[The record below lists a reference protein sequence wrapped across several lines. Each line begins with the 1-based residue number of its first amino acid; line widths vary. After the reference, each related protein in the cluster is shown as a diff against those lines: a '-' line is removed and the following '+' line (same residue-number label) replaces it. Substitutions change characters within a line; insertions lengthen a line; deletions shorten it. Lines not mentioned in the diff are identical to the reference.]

1 MPTFLAVFLAIFV
14 FQASAHAADKIRI
27 GFAPGASST
36 PFPLAQKKG
45 FLKEEGFEAEII
57 RMSSTVAAAALTSGE
72 ADYITGISAIR
83 GAIQGLPLK
92 VVASYIQGSSQTLV
106 ARGDLKSVREL
117 KGKTVVIGTP
127 GGSPDRHARL
137 MVKHFGL
144 EPEKDVKFAS
154 GGLTEG
160 RLARLQQG
168 LIDATVVP
176 VPLDLRATKMGLN
189 VLARAYELFTYP
201 GSGLVTTTKKIKEK
215 PDEIKRVIR
224 AGIKSSRYIK
234 SNRDGTIQFLIDWQK
249 IDSEIATATYEYL
262 SKASND
268 DGTLPEKGFRL
279 LIEETK
285 ELAKVNRE
293 IAMSDLADLSILAVA
308 QKKLA
313 IEISKLSPRCLTNG
327 LRRIFGPARYARWP
341 RPLSLEC

>member
-1 MPTFLAVFLAIFV
+1 MPTFIAVFLAFFV
-14 FQASAHAADKIRI
+14 FQTSASAVDKIRI

-57 RMSSTVAAAALTSGE
+57 RMSSTVQVAALTSGE
-72 ADYITGISAIR
+72 ADYVTGMSALR

-92 VVASYIQGSSQTLV
+92 VVASFVKGSTQTLV

-137 MVKHFGL
+137 MLKHFGL
-144 EPEKDVKFAS
+144 EPDRDVKFAS

-176 VPLDLRATKMGLN
+176 VPLDLQARKLGLN
-189 VLARAYELFTYP
+189 VLARAYEIFTYP
-201 GSGLVTTTKKIKEK
+201 EGGLVTTTKKIREK
-215 PDEIKRVIR
+215 PDEVRRVIR
-224 AGIKSSRYIK
+224 AGIKASRYIRT
-234 SNRDGTIQFLIDWQK
+234 NRDWTIQFLMEWQRIDR
-249 IDSEIATATYEYL
+249 EIATGTYEYL
-262 SKASND
+262 SKAIND
-268 DGTLPEKGFRL
+268 DGSVSESGLRMI
-279 LIEETK
+279 IEEIK

-293 IAMSDLADLSILAVA
+293 IPLSEVADLSILREA
-308 QKKLA
+308 QTELGFKVK
-313 IEISKLSPRCLTNG
+313 
-327 LRRIFGPARYARWP
+327 
-341 RPLSLEC
+341 

>member
-1 MPTFLAVFLAIFV
+1 MPTFLAVFLAAFL
-14 FQASAHAADKIRI
+14 FQVSAHSADRIRI

-57 RMSSTVAAAALTSGE
+57 RMSSTVAAAALASGE
-72 ADYITGISAIR
+72 ADYVTGISALR

-92 VVASYIQGSSQTLV
+92 AVASYIQGSSQTLV
-106 ARGDLKSVREL
+106 ARADLKSVREL
-117 KGKTVVIGTP
+117 KGKTIVIGTP

-176 VPLDLRATKMGLN
+176 VPLDLQARKLGLN
-189 VLARAYELFTYP
+189 VLARAYEIFTYP
-201 GSGLVTTTKKIKEK
+201 EGGLITTTKKIREK
-215 PDEIKRVIR
+215 PDEVNRVIR
-224 AGIKSSRYIK
+224 AGIRASRYIRT
-234 SNRDGTIQFLIDWQK
+234 NRDGTIQFLMEWQRTDK
-249 IDSEIATATYEYL
+249 EIATGTYEFL
-262 SKASND
+262 SRATND
-268 DGTLPEKGFRL
+268 NGSLSEDGFRL
-279 LIEETK
+279 IIEEIK
-285 ELAKVNRE
+285 ELAKVTRDV
-293 IAMSDLADLSILAVA
+293 ALSDVADLSILREV
-308 QKKLA
+308 QKELGIKG
-313 IEISKLSPRCLTNG
+313 N
-327 LRRIFGPARYARWP
+327 
-341 RPLSLEC
+341 